1 MIKRNADT
9 KADFRFLKENQTR
22 SIMSKFVKNE
32 QLCDDLV
39 NLVEEET
46 VTAFQLKDLMRVNHS
61 YDSIKAAIIEQV
73 NKKKLLNVDPRVLAN
88 EMGSDDETEEE
99 QKKRKEDEK
108 KKKYGMPTYNIEQLF
123 KETGCIVEK
132 SAEELKKASDAKEAK
147 FAELK
152 EASRKAIYEAQKEAE
167 PEEKKSEEDNTIDT
181 TDKAETKKE
190 EPKKEE
196 PKKEDKK
203 EIIVVCPLAKMKEL
217 NIDNEMFWGLDEA
230 MFKDTLEIK
239 DFGPRKKLLKR
250 IAEIKEEHEELIE
263 QKEIDSK
270 RLSADDKT
278 NMQILLKTE
287 EWWLF

>member
-1 MIKRNADT
+1 
-9 KADFRFLKENQTR
+9 
-22 SIMSKFVKNE
+22 
-32 QLCDDLV
+32 
-39 NLVEEET
+39 
-46 VTAFQLKDLMRVNHS
+46 
-61 YDSIKAAIIEQV
+61 
-73 NKKKLLNVDPRVLAN
+73 
-88 EMGSDDETEEE
+88 
-99 QKKRKEDEK
+99 
-108 KKKYGMPTYNIEQLF
+108 MPTYNIEQLF

>member
-1 MIKRNADT
+1 M
-9 KADFRFLKENQTR
+9 
-22 SIMSKFVKNE
+22 
-32 QLCDDLV
+32 
-39 NLVEEET
+39 
-46 VTAFQLKDLMRVNHS
+46 
-61 YDSIKAAIIEQV
+61 
-73 NKKKLLNVDPRVLAN
+73 LAN
-88 EMGSDDETEEE
+88 NLDEDSETEEE
-99 QKKRKEDEK
+99 QKKRKEDDL

-132 SAEELKKASDAKEAK
+132 SAEELKKDSDKKAAK

-152 EASRKAIYEAQKEAE
+152 EASRKAIYEAQKEAD
-167 PEEKKSEEDNTIDT
+167 PEEKKDVDT
-181 TDKAETKKE
+181 TDKKE

-203 EIIVVCPLAKMKEL
+203 DEEKKVVCPLAKMKEL
-217 NIDNEMFWGLDEA
+217 NIDNDMFWGLDEA
-230 MFKDTLEIK
+230 MFKDSLEIK

-250 IAEIKEEHEELIE
+250 IGEIKEEHEEEIE

-287 EWWLF
+287 E